1 MNMKRIYKSIIMVAA
16 LLIWTAVLLWLNP
29 CGDIKELT
37 YSSAFA
43 ADSTIPIGGESEYSQ
58 TFDVTVP
65 FNTIKLYLDNSDLAR
80 TDRTVQLRLQY
91 EDESIE
97 EKVIHT
103 GKIASDELEW
113 KLSKACDRLGMY
125 QLTINVLNVDNGES
139 VPVYFK
145 AATDPNTGIQNICM
159 NRYQRYTNYFAM
171 IAIIGTI
178 LLIFIWGVLH
188 YAPLKNTAPILILGM
203 GLIMMAIMSPLSGP
217 DERYHYLSAYKLSN
231 LILGQ
236 DDIESVD
243 LNYYIDDDLTLHYN
257 NAENF
262 VAVYKK
268 WNDSYQ
274 ENLGFRNI
282 SIEHVNDLKY
292 PIPYV
297 FSACGIA
304 LGRLLGVGFYK
315 AYYLGRLFNLLAYVL
330 ITAVAIRFT
339 HKFRELFILL
349 ALLPINLQQAASYS
363 YDMIIIAVS
372 LLFFAYFL
380 RAMNKENGI
389 DWKDIVSMSLM
400 ILIFSGTKLIYFVL
414 VVEMLILFKWK
425 KSTTIDK
432 VALCV
437 TVGIEGIA
445 ALYMLVRYAKMMNL
459 HINPLYTFSDAVSN
473 PLYFLKVVCS
483 SYIKNGGK
491 WLEEILGRWLAGMTV
506 VIPQIFIMGFA
517 VIILLAAARNQK
529 DAIML
534 TKMGRA
540 CMIGSLCIGGLLMT
554 LALWTDTAYRSATI
568 DIIQGR
574 YFVPFMIPFLLIINS
589 GLKYTWN
596 GSKRELITVYF
607 ALQISVVVSVLNQI
621 AL

>member
-1 MNMKRIYKSIIMVAA
+1 MKRIYKSIIMVAA

-80 TDRTVQLRLQY
+80 IDRTVQLRLQY
-91 EDESIE
+91 EDEAIE

-304 LGRLLGVGFYK
+304 SGRLLGVGFYK

-330 ITAVAIRFT
+330 ITAVAIRIT
-339 HKFRELFILL
+339 PKFRELFILL

-425 KSTTIDK
+425 KSNLADKLVLCTTIGVEGLAAFMM
-432 VALCV
+432 VA
-437 TVGIEGIA
+437 
-445 ALYMLVRYAKMMNL
+445 RYAKMLGYSMN
-459 HINPLYTFSDAVSN
+459 PKYTIGDALRSPV
-473 PLYFLKVVCS
+473 PFLQIMGNSVLS
-483 SYIKNGGK
+483 HGGK
-491 WLEEILGRWLAGMTV
+491 WLEEISGRWLAGMTV
-506 VIPQIFIMGFA
+506 VAPQILSVGFIIIIFLA
-517 VIILLAAARNQK
+517 VARNRIDVINMSK
-529 DAIML
+529 CSRTITLGAVLAGIV
-534 TKMGRA
+534 
-540 CMIGSLCIGGLLMT
+540 LMV
-554 LALWTDTAYRSATI
+554 LALWTDTIYGSQTI

-574 YFVPFMIPFLLIINS
+574 YFMPFVIPFLLVINS
-589 GLKYTWN
+589 KCCFIWKE
-596 GSKRELITVYF
+596 SKRKLITAYF
-607 ALQISVVVSVLNQI
+607 FLQIGVVVSVLNQI
-621 AL
+621 TL